1 MTRMQTADALEWLA
15 SVLDADGR
23 DPLPC
28 DRMMLTLV
36 LSELSDLRSALTVA
50 TQGSESAAA
59 VRAANERLEECRR
72 ALVARSQE
80 LVVLK
85 RRLEEKSRALAE
97 YLAEGEQG
105 EKVGPE

>member
-1 MTRMQTADALEWLA
+1 MAEMTTADALEWLA

-50 TQGSESAAA
+50 TQDSESAAA
-59 VRAANERLEECRR
+59 LRAAQERLEECRR

-80 LVVLK
+80 IVRLK

-97 YLAEGEQG
+97 YLAEG
-105 EKVGPE
+105 K